1 MQDEDDPF
9 RTPPDADRTVF
20 IPTPGGRRRGG
31 AAAGPAPPAPSLA
44 PAPAPTGEPLPE
56 GTGSNPLLRAAAPLI
71 ALVRQLWETRR
82 HDDVPGLRR
91 DVIEAIRRF
100 DAEARA
106 AGVEPKM
113 AAQASYALC
122 ALIDETVLSTP
133 WGLDSLWSKQG
144 LLITFYK
151 EQSAGETFFRFL
163 KEAREF
169 PKNSVDLL
177 EVLYVCLSLGFQGRY
192 RLQDDG
198 LNRLGRIRTET
209 LALIR
214 QQRGET
220 GHELSSRWR
229 GVEDRRPAV
238 SRFVPFWVIGAAA
251 AALVLIAYFAFSV
264 RLNEAS
270 DLVYAKIGSL
280 VPPAPAAIAV
290 SPPPPSAEPT
300 LVMKL
305 KAHLAAEI
313 GRGVVSVRDRGTAA
327 DIVFASQGLFPS
339 GGAEVGPDVRPV
351 LAKIGMF
358 LAGYTM
364 PVTVSG
370 HTDPIPIRTVR
381 FPSNFHLSKAR
392 AEAVAAVLA
401 PTLGDA
407 GRLRTE
413 GRADSVPIADNATEQ
428 GRALNR
434 RVEIHIP
441 VPRTN

>member
-31 AAAGPAPPAPSLA
+31 AAAGPAPPPPPLM
-44 PAPAPTGEPLPE
+44 PAPARSGEPLPE

-71 ALVRQLWETRR
+71 ALVRQLRETRR
-82 HDDVPGLRR
+82 HDDVPALRR

-133 WGLDSLWSKQG
+133 WGLDSLWSRQG

-163 KEAREF
+163 KEAREY
-169 PKNSVDLL
+169 PKNSLDLL

-192 RLQDDG
+192 RLQEDG

-214 QQRGET
+214 QQRGES
-220 GHELSSRWR
+220 GQELSSRWR

-251 AALVLIAYFAFSV
+251 AAVVLIAYFVFSF

-270 DLVYAKIGSL
+270 DLVYAKIGTL
-280 VPPAPAAIAV
+280 VPPAPAAIAA
-290 SPPPPSAEPT
+290 SPPAAEPT
-300 LVMKL
+300 LVTKL

-351 LAKIGMF
+351 LAKIGTF

-381 FPSNFHLSKAR
+381 FPSNFQLSKAR
-392 AEAVAAVLA
+392 AEAVAAALA
-401 PTLGDA
+401 PSLGNP

-441 VPRTN
+441 VTRTN